1 MIMASKK
8 PAPVKKVVMN
18 LPKAAQNMRVW
29 KFGDDIDTD
38 AIIPGRFLTI
48 NNPDELAKHAFE
60 GTRDEF
66 AKHVK
71 EGDVIVG
78 GRNFGCGS
86 SREHAPLALLGAG
99 VKIVVARSFARIF
112 FRNSINVGV
121 LPVVCHEADKIAD
134 GAIVTLFVKEGCL
147 EADGKKYGIEPV
159 PEFMQGIIDAGGLV
173 AYARMLKEVPVCTK
187 SQV

>member
-1 MIMASKK
+1 MMIAKK
-8 PAPVKKVVMN
+8 TVPVKKVVLEKN
-18 LPKAAQNMRVW
+18 PVAANGRVW
-29 KFGDDIDTD
+29 KFGDNIDTD

-66 AKHVK
+66 AKKVK

-86 SREHAPLALLGAG
+86 SREHAPLALTGAG
-99 VKIVVARSFARIF
+99 VRVVVAQSFARIF
-112 FRNSINVGV
+112 FRNSVNVGV
-121 LPVVCHEADKIAD
+121 LPVVCPDADNIAD
-134 GAIVTLFVKEGCL
+134 GTKIALKLREGFL
-147 EADGKKYGIEPV
+147 EAGGKKYAIEQV

-173 AYARMLKEVPVCTK
+173 NYAKNLKEVPVCTK
-187 SQV
+187 SLQ